1 MGDVHEIEIQ
11 PESCDAMG
19 SNKVFDV
26 KIFESWKTSKGDKLK
41 LNDKTKHGEYICTDM
56 KDIKL
61 PYTHGHDYWYGHHH
75 HHGHGHY
82 KRKRREGEE
91 EDSDDEEES
100 ERGYGHSHGHGH
112 GHGHGHPT
120 HVHDHHP
127 DHVDG
132 QEKRC
137 TLSCPAGEVPASGKY
152 TAVCQ
157 VVNGVHMWVERI
169 TNCVNADDML
179 AVLTAPA
186 KQKPAPMKP
195 GSDFY
200 PGQPKPGKESSPDKG
215 AGNCTS
221 KKCLKQKKKADKA
234 KKKANKKDKKANK
247 QKGGGSKKAM
257 KKQKKKERAEAL
269 AQQFGL

>member
-1 MGDVHEIEIQ
+1 MGFRCCPDVHEIEIQ

-75 HHGHGHY
+75 HHH
-82 KRKRREGEE
+82 
-91 EDSDDEEES
+91 
-100 ERGYGHSHGHGH
+100 
-112 GHGHGHPT
+112 HP
-120 HVHDHHP
+120 HHP